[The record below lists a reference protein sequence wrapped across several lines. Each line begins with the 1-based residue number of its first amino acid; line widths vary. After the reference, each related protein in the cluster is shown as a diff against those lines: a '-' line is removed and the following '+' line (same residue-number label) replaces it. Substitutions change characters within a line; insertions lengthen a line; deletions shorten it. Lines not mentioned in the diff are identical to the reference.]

1 VAVVEELDMEV
12 TMELDMVVVGGMAVV
27 EVMVLGESM
36 VVVMV
41 EVQEGELVVVVV
53 VFVAAEA

>member
-1 VAVVEELDMEV
+1 MVAVVEELDMEV

-41 EVQEGELVVVVV
+41 EVQEVELVVVMVEYM
-53 VFVAAEA
+53 A

>member
-1 VAVVEELDMEV
+1 MVAVVEELDMEV

-41 EVQEGELVVVVV
+41 EVQEVELVVVMVENM
-53 VFVAAEA
+53 A

>member
-1 VAVVEELDMEV
+1 MVGAVVEELDMEV
-12 TMELDMVVVGGMAVV
+12 TMESDMVVVVGMAVV

-41 EVQEGELVVVVV
+41 EVQEVELVVVMVENM
-53 VFVAAEA
+53 A